1 MGAVEAQS
9 YAIIRMMAALLA
21 CPFCRTLY
29 RRGEGKTCNV
39 CGVKLVAFERLPPS
53 AEAESEALEHGELE
67 AAVLPEDERLRWND
81 FGRGRGALLGFAV
94 LGLVLFFMPWVAIA
108 MPEDVVRSG
117 YDLARGRAGWL
128 WGGVTGW
135 LVLLPL
141 VWSRRTI
148 RSMLG
153 ARPISV
159 LLAATTM
166 FEVCMLVV
174 LPPRGGR
181 LPVEIHWAWG
191 LYASALVSLA
201 ATVFALRFGGTL
213 PPLAGAPAEPESSP
227 KRILH

>member
-1 MGAVEAQS
+1 
-9 YAIIRMMAALLA
+9 MAALLA

-29 RRGEGKTCNV
+29 RRGEGTTCAV
-39 CGVKLVAFERLPPS
+39 CGVKLVPFERLPPS
-53 AEAESEALEHGELE
+53 VEAESEAADGEDQVP
-67 AAVLPEDERLRWND
+67 VLPEDERLGWND
-81 FGRGRGALLGFAV
+81 FKRGRGALLALSALGFA
-94 LGLVLFFMPWVAIA
+94 LFFMPWVAIE

-128 WGGVTGW
+128 WGGATGW
-135 LVLLPL
+135 LVLFPL

-153 ARPISV
+153 ARPISAM
-159 LLAATTM
+159 LAAMTL
-166 FEVCMLVV
+166 FEVCMLVL

-191 LYASALVSLA
+191 LYASAVVSLVA
-201 ATVFALRFGGTL
+201 AVVAMRFGGTL
-213 PPLAGAPAEPESSP
+213 PPLSTEPPSSESSP